1 MKSRN
6 LSMEQRARA
15 GLATVLGMKRTSHV
29 DRLRGGTFDVLIIGS
44 GINGAVSAAALAGH
58 DLDVALIDRGD
69 YAGFT
74 SQESSN
80 MVWGGFK
87 YLQSYEFALVRK
99 LSKARNR
106 LVESYPSSV
115 TPIDFLAL
123 FDEHSPFPTS
133 LAAAG
138 SYVYWAIGNFA
149 TKRPR
154 PLSATKVEALEPV
167 INTEHS
173 EGGLL
178 YADALLEDNDS
189 RFVFGFVQEA
199 ARQGAT
205 ITNYV
210 ELTSASLIDN
220 RWHVELTDQT
230 SGEVMQ
236 ATTRV
241 LVNATGPFV
250 DPLNEILGVVTE
262 HRIALSKGIHL
273 VVPRIGSGERV
284 LAFFDED
291 ERLYYVLP
299 MDDRSVIGTTDTR
312 VDSPFTEVTD
322 EDRDFVLRQINRR
335 LDLENDLTIDDII
348 SERTGVRPLVVK
360 AGTDATP
367 DTDWLQLSR
376 RHEIELDRERGVIS
390 IFGGKLTDC
399 LNVGE
404 EVVEAAS
411 ELGLSP
417 SEPNER
423 WFGEPPATARQE
435 FQRRAAAQGLGRT
448 IPGDPMMIWRR
459 YGADAF
465 AVLEHIVRSPE
476 LVWDDPPFHQ
486 GELEWVGA
494 NEHVTNFEDFARRRS
509 SLALTADQDAL
520 EAAAPTLRS
529 ALGL

>member
-1 MKSRN
+1 MAR
-6 LSMEQRARA
+6 LSGAA
-15 GLATVLGMKRTSHV
+15 
-29 DRLRGGTFDVLIIGS
+29 FDVLIIGS

-58 DLDVALIDRGD
+58 DLNVALIDRGD

-80 MVWGGFK
+80 LVWGGFK
-87 YLQSYEFALVRK
+87 YLQSYEFGLVRK

-106 LVESYPSSV
+106 LIESYPSSV

-123 FDEHSPFPTS
+123 FDEDSPFPTS

-154 PLSATKVEALEPV
+154 PLSSSKVESLEPV
-167 INTEHS
+167 INTERA

-189 RFVFGFVQEA
+189 RFVFGFVREA
-199 ARQGAT
+199 ERQGAT
-205 ITNYV
+205 TINYM
-210 ELTSASLIDN
+210 EFTSAALIDN
-220 RWHVELTDQT
+220 IWHVVLTDQVT
-230 SGEVMQ
+230 EQ
-236 ATTRV
+236 KFNATARV

-250 DPLNEILGVVTE
+250 DSLNEILGVKTE

-273 VVPRIGSGERV
+273 VVPRVGTGERV

-291 ERLYYVLP
+291 ERLYYVIP
-299 MDDRSVIGTTDTR
+299 MDERSVIGTTDTR

-322 EDRDFVLRQINRR
+322 EDREFVLRQINSR
-335 LDLENDLTIDDII
+335 LDLENDLTPEDII

-360 AGTDATP
+360 ADGDEEAEV
-367 DTDWLQLSR
+367 DWLQLSR

-404 EVVEAAS
+404 ELVEAAKD
-411 ELGLSP
+411 LGLSP
-417 SEPNER
+417 AEPNED
-423 WFGEPPATARQE
+423 WFGEPSAAKREE
-435 FQRRAAAQGLGRT
+435 FQREAASKGLGRT
-448 IPGDPMMIWRR
+448 IPGDPLLIWRR
-459 YGADAF
+459 YGADAP
-465 AVLEHIVRSPE
+465 AVLEAILKEPH
-476 LVWDDPPFHQ
+476 LVSEDPPFHR
-486 GELEWVGA
+486 GELAWVGEH
-494 NEHVTNFEDFARRRS
+494 EHVVTLEDFARRRS
-509 SLALTADQDAL
+509 SLALTLEQSNLDAIA
-520 EAAAPTLRS
+520 EEIHEWLR
-529 ALGL
+529 L